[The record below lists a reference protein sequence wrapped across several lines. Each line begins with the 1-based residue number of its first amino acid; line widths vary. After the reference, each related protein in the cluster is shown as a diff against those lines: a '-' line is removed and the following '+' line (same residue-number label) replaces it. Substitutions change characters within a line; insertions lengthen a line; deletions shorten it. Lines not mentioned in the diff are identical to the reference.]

1 MHCGVTGCPAAD
13 TFWLSVGRVG
23 LAYPDG
29 VNESGVFVVV
39 GTLLQTPSP
48 RELQVQADV
57 AVVVRHGMVA
67 EVLPAVSRAAA
78 DACLAADE
86 VVRLG
91 RHERLLPGLVDTHIH
106 APQWPQLGTGLDI
119 PLEKWLFDYTFP
131 LEARYADAGFAV
143 DVWERM
149 VPTLLAHGTTTAVYY
164 STIHE
169 EATLRLAET
178 CAHFGQ
184 RAFVGRVAMDHPEGT
199 PEWYRD
205 ADAAAGI
212 AASARSIDA
221 VRALASPLV
230 EPIIT
235 PRFIPACSHELLLG
249 LGELAARSGAPVQT
263 HCSESDWED
272 GYVIE
277 RYGRRDAEMLAE
289 FGLVRR
295 GTVLAHGDHL
305 RDDDLDIIRD
315 AGAGVAHCP
324 LSNSYFANAV
334 FPLRRA
340 QERGV
345 HVGLGS
351 DVSGGPLPGLLPQCQ
366 HAVTVSRM
374 LEDGVD
380 AARSATERG
389 TPESR
394 VDVVAAFHAA
404 TLGGANMLG
413 IPAGLI
419 EPGRSFDAIV
429 VNADSADSGL
439 HYWDGIDDET
449 RLFEKIIRLAAPSDI
464 TSVWVAGRRVAGL

>member
-1 MHCGVTGCPAAD
+1 M
-13 TFWLSVGRVG
+13 VGTVHQTPTYRELRV
-23 LAYPDG
+23 LDNVAVIVSDG
-29 VNESGVFVVV
+29 V
-39 GTLLQTPSP
+39 
-48 RELQVQADV
+48 VQAI
-57 AVVVRHGMVA
+57 HPA
-67 EVLPAVSRAAA
+67 ESREAA

-91 RHERLLPGLVDTHIH
+91 RNERLLPGLVDAHIH

-131 LEARYADAGFAV
+131 LEARYADAGFAL

-164 STIHE
+164 ATVHE
-169 EATLRLAET
+169 EASLRLAET

-205 ADAAAGI
+205 ATAAAGI
-212 AASARSIDA
+212 AASGRSVDA
-221 VRALASPLV
+221 IRGLGDALV
-230 EPIIT
+230 EPIVT
-235 PRFIPACSHELLLG
+235 PRFVPACSHELLVG
-249 LGELAARSGAPVQT
+249 LGELAARTGALVQT
-263 HCSESDWED
+263 HCSESDWEHGHVMD
-272 GYVIE
+272 
-277 RYGRRDAEMLAE
+277 RYGRRDAELLADL
-289 FGLVRR
+289 GLVRR

-305 RDDDLDIIRD
+305 CDDDFDIIRA

-380 AARSATERG
+380 ASRASRTRG
-389 TPESR
+389 VPDSR

-413 IPAGLI
+413 VPVGLI
-419 EPGRSFDAIV
+419 ATGRAFDAIV
-429 VNADSADSGL
+429 VNADSAESGL
-439 HYWDGIDDET
+439 HYWDGIDDEP
-449 RLFEKIIRLAAPSDI
+449 RLFEKIVRLAGPADI
-464 TSVWVAGRRVAGL
+464 TSVWVKGRRVAGA

>member
-1 MHCGVTGCPAAD
+1 MNIA
-13 TFWLSVGRVG
+13 
-23 LAYPDG
+23 
-29 VNESGVFVVV
+29 SGTLVVV
-39 GTLLQTPSP
+39 GTVHQTPTH
-48 RELQVQADV
+48 RELRVLDNV
-57 AVVVRHGMVA
+57 AVVVRDGVVQAVH
-67 EVLPAVSRAAA
+67 PAVSREAA

-91 RHERLLPGLVDTHIH
+91 RNERLLPGLVDTHIH

-119 PLEKWLFDYTFP
+119 PLEQWLFDYTFP
-131 LEARYADAGFAV
+131 LEARYADAGFAL

-164 STIHE
+164 ATIHE

-205 ADAAAGI
+205 LSASAGVE
-212 AASARSIDA
+212 ASARSIDA
-221 VRALASPLV
+221 IRALGDALV

-235 PRFIPACSHELLLG
+235 PRFVPACSHELLVG
-249 LGELAARSGAPVQT
+249 LGELSARTGALVQT
-263 HCSESDWED
+263 HCSESDWEH
-272 GYVIE
+272 GYVID
-277 RYGRRDAEMLAE
+277 RYGKRDAEVLAE
-289 FGLVRR
+289 LGLVRR

-305 RDDDLDIIRD
+305 CDDDFDIIRA

-380 AARSATERG
+380 ASRPAGERG
-389 TPESR
+389 VANSR

-404 TLGGANMLG
+404 TVGGANILG
-413 IPAGLI
+413 VPVGLI

-429 VNADSADSGL
+429 VNADSGESGL
-439 HYWDGIDDET
+439 HYWDGIDDEA
-449 RLFEKIIRLAAPSDI
+449 RLFEKIVRLAGPADI
-464 TSVWVAGRRVAGL
+464 TSVWVGGRRVAGA

>member
-1 MHCGVTGCPAAD
+1 LDDGAD
-13 TFWLSVGRVG
+13 
-23 LAYPDG
+23 
-29 VNESGVFVVV
+29 VNDTPKLMVVV
-39 GTLLQTPSP
+39 GTVMQTPTH
-48 RELQVQADV
+48 RALQVLDNV
-57 AVVVRHGMVA
+57 AVVVRDGVVDA
-67 EVLPAVSRAAA
+67 VLPAVSREAV
-78 DACLAADE
+78 DACGAADE
-86 VVRLG
+86 VVHLSVR
-91 RHERLLPGLVDTHIH
+91 ERLLPGLVDTHIH

-119 PLEKWLFDYTFP
+119 PLERWLFDYTFP
-131 LEARYADAGFAV
+131 LEARYADAGFAL

-164 STIHE
+164 SSIHE
-169 EATLRLAET
+169 DATLRLAET

-205 ADAAAGI
+205 VDAVAGV
-212 AASARSIDA
+212 AASARSVEAIRSLGSA
-221 VRALASPLV
+221 LV

-235 PRFIPACSHELLLG
+235 PRFIPACTHELLLG
-249 LGELAARSGAPVQT
+249 LGDLAARTGAVVQT
-263 HCSESDWED
+263 HCSESDWEH

-277 RYGRRDAEMLAE
+277 RYGKRDAEMLAE

-305 RDDDLDIIRD
+305 CDDDFDIIRT

-366 HAVTVSRM
+366 HAVTASRM

-380 AARSATERG
+380 SARSPGERG
-389 TPESR
+389 VANSR

-419 EPGRSFDAIV
+419 EPGRAFDAIV
-429 VNADSADSGL
+429 VNADSGDSGL
-439 HYWDGIDDET
+439 HYWDGIDNEE
-449 RLFEKIIRLAAPSDI
+449 RLFEKIIRLAVPSDI

>member
-1 MHCGVTGCPAAD
+1 MNSAPQTMVVIGTVMH
-13 TFWLSVGRVG
+13 
-23 LAYPDG
+23 
-29 VNESGVFVVV
+29 
-39 GTLLQTPSP
+39 TPTY
-48 RELQVQADV
+48 RELQVLTDV
-57 AVVVRHGMVA
+57 AVVVRNGVIDA
-67 EVLPAVSRAAA
+67 VLPASSQEAV
-78 DACLAADE
+78 DACAVADD

-91 RHERLLPGLVDTHIH
+91 SRERLLPGLIDTHNH

-131 LEARYADAGFAV
+131 LEARYADVGFAS

-164 STIHE
+164 SSIHE

-178 CAHFGQ
+178 CDHFGQ

-205 ADAAAGI
+205 VDAQSGI
-212 AASARSIDA
+212 EASAHSVDAIRS
-221 VRALASPLV
+221 LGSQLV
-230 EPIIT
+230 EPMIT
-235 PRFIPACSHELLLG
+235 PRFIPACSHDILVG
-249 LGELAARSGAPVQT
+249 LGELAARTGALVQT
-263 HCSESDWED
+263 HCSESDWEH
-272 GYVIE
+272 GYVLQ
-277 RYGRRDAEMLAE
+277 RYGKRDSEMLHE
-289 FGLVRR
+289 FGLLRR

-305 RDDDLDIIRD
+305 GDDDFEIIRT

-340 QERGV
+340 QQAGV

-366 HAVTVSRM
+366 HAVTASRM

-380 AARSATERG
+380 ANIASAERG
-389 TPESR
+389 VASSR
-394 VDVVAAFHAA
+394 VDIVASFHAA

-413 IPAGLI
+413 IAAGLI
-419 EPGRSFDAIV
+419 EPGCSFDAIV
-429 VNADSADSGL
+429 VNADSSDSGL
-439 HYWDGIDDET
+439 HYWDGIDDES
-449 RLFEKIIRLAAPSDI
+449 RLFEKIVRLAGPADI
-464 TSVWVAGRRVAGL
+464 TSVWVAGRRVAGA

>member
-1 MHCGVTGCPAAD
+1 MNDSPRS
-13 TFWLSVGRVG
+13 L
-23 LAYPDG
+23 
-29 VNESGVFVVV
+29 VVV
-39 GTLLQTPSP
+39 GTVMQTPMH
-48 RELQVQADV
+48 RELQILDNV
-57 AVVVRHGMVA
+57 AVVVRDGVVA
-67 EVLPAVSRAAA
+67 EVLPAVSREAA
-78 DACLAADE
+78 DTCLAADE
-86 VVRLG
+86 VVNLG
-91 RHERLLPGLVDTHIH
+91 RNERLLPGLVDTHIH

-119 PLEKWLFDYTFP
+119 PLEQWLFDYTFP
-131 LEARYADAGFAV
+131 LEARYADAGFAL

-205 ADAAAGI
+205 ASAG
-212 AASARSIDA
+212 AGVEASARSVDA
-221 VRALASPLV
+221 IRALGNALI

-235 PRFIPACSHELLLG
+235 PRFIPACSHEMLLG
-249 LGELAARSGAPVQT
+249 LGELAARTGALVQT
-263 HCSESDWED
+263 HCSESDWEH

-277 RYGRRDAEMLAE
+277 RYGKRDAEMLAE
-289 FGLVRR
+289 FGLIRR

-305 RDDDLDIIRD
+305 CDDDFEIIRSV
-315 AGAGVAHCP
+315 GAGVAHCP

-366 HAVTVSRM
+366 HAVTASRM

-380 AARSATERG
+380 ALRGGSERG
-389 TPESR
+389 VANSR

-404 TLGGANMLG
+404 TVGGANMLG
-413 IPAGLI
+413 IPAGLV

-429 VNADSADSGL
+429 VNADSGDSGL
-439 HYWDGIDDET
+439 HYWDGIDDEA
-449 RLFEKIIRLAAPSDI
+449 RLFEKIVRLAGPADI
-464 TSVWVAGRRVAGL
+464 TSVWVAGRRVAGA

>member
-1 MHCGVTGCPAAD
+1 MND
-13 TFWLSVGRVG
+13 TPRLI
-23 LAYPDG
+23 
-29 VNESGVFVVV
+29 VVV
-39 GTLLQTPSP
+39 GTVLQTPTH
-48 RELQVQADV
+48 RELQILENV
-57 AVVVRHGMVA
+57 AVVVRDGVIDG
-67 EVLPAVSRAAA
+67 VYPAVSREAAEV
-78 DACLAADE
+78 CLAADE

-91 RHERLLPGLVDTHIH
+91 RNERLLPGLVDTHIH

-119 PLEKWLFDYTFP
+119 PLEHWLFEYTFP
-131 LEARYADAGFAV
+131 LEARYADAGFAL

-149 VPTLLAHGTTTAVYY
+149 VPTLLAHGTTTGVYY
-164 STIHE
+164 SSIHE
-169 EATLRLAET
+169 EATLQLAAT

-199 PEWYRD
+199 PGWYRD
-205 ADAAAGI
+205 VSASAGLE
-212 AASARSIDA
+212 ASARSVDA
-221 VRALASPLV
+221 IRALGDALI

-249 LGELAARSGAPVQT
+249 LGELAARTGALVQT
-263 HCSESDWED
+263 HCSESDWEH

-277 RYGRRDAEMLAE
+277 RYGKRDAEMLAE
-289 FGLVRR
+289 FGLIRR

-305 RDDDLDIIRD
+305 CDDDFEIIREV
-315 AGAGVAHCP
+315 GAGVAHCP

-334 FPLRRA
+334 FPMRRA

-380 AARSATERG
+380 AARGADSRG
-389 TPESR
+389 VGSSR
-394 VDVVAAFHAA
+394 VDVIAAFHAA

-413 IPAGLI
+413 LAAGLL
-419 EPGRSFDAIV
+419 ESGRSFDAFV
-429 VNADSADSGL
+429 VNADSGDSGL
-439 HYWDGIDDET
+439 HYWDGIDNEA
-449 RLFEKIIRLAAPSDI
+449 RLFEKIVRLAGPTDI
-464 TSVWVAGRRVAGL
+464 TSVWVAGRRVAGV